1 MSNSRNF
8 WRKYRWLWKCAERTF
23 LTEKL
28 IHYFRQ
34 IPDYRCDREK
44 RHDLAEMLVCVTTG
58 FLCGR
63 TTIRRSLN
71 WCKNNLEW
79 LRQHMELKYGIAS
92 PSTISRMLGGI
103 DEGLALCAFME
114 WIGEI
119 VDSKN
124 THLAID
130 GKALR
135 GATEKTKSGATPMI
149 LNVVE
154 TVRGL
159 ILAQLPV
166 DSKTNEIGVI
176 PELLKL
182 LDISGSIVTID
193 AIGTQ
198 TAIMEQIHGQ
208 EGHFVLTV
216 KKNQPE
222 AYDEIHTFMDKLEAE
237 EVKKK
242 KGETPDPVMREYLG
256 KYEEIS
262 QMEKNRDRNEYR
274 TCQICK
280 DASNLTKSQKEWAH
294 VQSIGRIK
302 QVRIPVEKDSQG
314 NDVTPSKEEF
324 MKTGSRRVPAPSAE
338 ERVGKDI
345 HCTALISDLILT
357 AEELGNIKRMHW
369 SIENRLH
376 HVLDDTFR
384 EDRSPA
390 KKSRNNLSLIRKYA
404 YNILRL
410 AMYETGITNIMTEM
424 MDCFCDNAVLRE
436 QYVFKGIAGL
446 Y

>member
-1 MSNSRNF
+1 
-8 WRKYRWLWKCAERTF
+8 
-23 LTEKL
+23 
-28 IHYFRQ
+28 
-34 IPDYRCDREK
+34 
-44 RHDLAEMLVCVTTG
+44 
-58 FLCGR
+58 
-63 TTIRRSLN
+63 
-71 WCKNNLEW
+71 
-79 LRQHMELKYGIAS
+79 MELKYGIAS
-92 PSTISRMLGGI
+92 PSTISRMLSGI
-103 DEGLALCAFME
+103 DEELALYAFME

-135 GATEKTKSGATPMI
+135 GAAEKAKGGTTPML

-166 DSKTNEIGVI
+166 DSKTNEIAVI

-182 LDISGSIVTID
+182 LDIRGSVITID

-198 TAIMEQIHGQ
+198 TAIMEQIHEQ

-222 AYDEIHTFMDKLEAE
+222 AYEEIHTFMDKLEGEAE
-237 EVKKK
+237 KKE
-242 KGETPDPVMREYLG
+242 KGETPDSVKREYLE

-274 TCQICK
+274 TCQICN
-280 DASNLTKSQKEWAH
+280 DASNLTKTQKEWMH
-294 VQSIGRIK
+294 VQSIGRMK
-302 QVRIPVEKDSQG
+302 QVRIPIEKDSQG
-314 NDVTPSKEEF
+314 NDVTPTKEEF
-324 MKTGSRRVPAPSAE
+324 LRKGSRRVPAPSAE
-338 ERVGKDI
+338 EGMGKDI
-345 HCTALISDLILT
+345 QCTALISDLILT

-390 KKSRNNLSLIRKYA
+390 KKSRNNLSLIRKFA

-410 AMYETGITNIMTEM
+410 AMYETGMTTVMTEM
-424 MDCFCDNAVLRE
+424 MDCFCDNAALRE
-436 QYVFKGIAGL
+436 QYVFQGITSL

>member
-1 MSNSRNF
+1 MRNSRNF
-8 WRKYRWLWKCAERTF
+8 WRKYRWLWKCAEKPF

-44 RHDLAEMLVCVTTG
+44 RHDLAEMLVCVTIG

-79 LRQHMELKYGIAS
+79 LRKHMELKYGIAS
-92 PSTISRMLGGI
+92 PSTISRMLSGI
-103 DEGLALCAFME
+103 DEELALCAFME

-130 GKALR
+130 GKSLC
-135 GATEKTKSGATPMI
+135 GATEKTKCAATPMI

-159 ILAQLPV
+159 LPAQLPV
-166 DSKTNEIGVI
+166 DSKTNEIAMI
-176 PELLKL
+176 PELLNL
-182 LDISGSIVTID
+182 LDISGSIITID

-198 TAIMEQIHGQ
+198 TAIMEQIHEQ

-222 AYDEIHTFMDKLEAE
+222 AYEEIHTFMDKLEAE
-237 EVKKK
+237 ADKKK
-242 KGETPDPVMREYLG
+242 KGEIPEPVMREYLE
-256 KYEEIS
+256 KYEEI
-262 QMEKNRDRNEYR
+262 R
-274 TCQICK
+274 
-280 DASNLTKSQKEWAH
+280 
-294 VQSIGRIK
+294 
-302 QVRIPVEKDSQG
+302 QVRVPVEKDSQG
-314 NDVTPSKEEF
+314 NDVTPSREAF
-324 MKTGSRRVPAPSAE
+324 MKKGSKRVPAPSAE
-338 ERVGKDI
+338 EGAGKDI
-345 HCTALISDLILT
+345 PCTALISDLILT
-357 AEELGNIKRMHW
+357 AEELGSIKRMHW

-390 KKSRNNLSLIRKYA
+390 KKSRNNLALIRKYA

-410 AMYETGITNIMTEM
+410 AMHETGITNIMTEM
-424 MDCFCDNAVLRE
+424 MDCFL
-436 QYVFKGIAGL
+436 
-446 Y
+446 